1 MPFLNLLPTVIRSHS
16 RPQSLCKEFW
26 ESPVLLC
33 RFMEEDLL
41 MRDTYPKHLTP
52 EIKKKRT
59 LRQFYLYCYLL
70 ENDATFT
77 YRTIESQSDRIHV

>member
-52 EIKKKRT
+52 EIKKKER
-59 LRQFYLYCYLL
+59 
-70 ENDATFT
+70 
-77 YRTIESQSDRIHV
+77 SDSFIFIVIY